1 MLSLMR
7 FPEQMHKLR
16 QNPDLSAAAVEEL
29 LRFDGPSGAQVR
41 LVAQPYA
48 LHGKTLQPGER
59 MFIML
64 NAANRD
70 PRAYTHADQLDL
82 ERDGVAHLTFGYGMH
97 ICLGFPLARTEGQ
110 VAFPKV
116 LEAFSQMEPVGDQTW
131 INSLVFR
138 GMHGLPVRVKR
149 A

>member
-1 MLSLMR
+1 
-7 FPEQMHKLR
+7 
-16 QNPDLSAAAVEEL
+16 
-29 LRFDGPSGAQVR
+29 
-41 LVAQPYA
+41 
-48 LHGKTLQPGER
+48 
-59 MFIML
+59 
-64 NAANRD
+64 
-70 PRAYTHADQLDL
+70 
-82 ERDGVAHLTFGYGMH
+82 MH

-138 GMHGLPVRVKR
+138 GMHGLPVRVKQ